1 MDKKLF
7 KHLILLI
14 TYAVVLVVVIVK
26 IDTVAGWLSAILSAF
41 QPLFIGFA
49 VAFVL
54 NRPCNFFARLYE
66 GHLPGRTR
74 QAARPL
80 AVVTAYVILLA
91 ILAVLISLVVP
102 ELINSLQ
109 TFVNNMGTYAAKSS
123 GVVRLGGADP
133 GPGSSGRPKSVRHHQ
148 RHAEQGP
155 LWRTGRPDYHRSPP
169 HFHDRSGSLRCG
181 YRRAGPGVLYLHAH
195 GGPRPTAQCRRL
207 AITYLPGRV
216 VESAVCHP
224 YSDGG
229 YLHPLCL
236 RPAH

>member
-109 TFVNNMGTYAAKSS
+109 TFVNNMGTYAANLQ
-123 GVVRLGGADP
+123 GLYDWVVQTLDLEALADLNL
-133 GPGSSGRPKSVRHHQ
+133 S
-148 RHAEQGP
+148 
-155 LWRTGRPDYHRSPP
+155 
-169 HFHDRSGSLRCG
+169 
-181 YRRAGPGVLYLHAH
+181 
-195 GGPRPTAQCRRL
+195 
-207 AITYLPGRV
+207 AIINDTLN
-216 VESAVCHP
+216 
-224 YSDGG
+224 
-229 YLHPLCL
+229 
-236 RPAH
+236 